1 MMEAPVPGGA
11 QTFAYRALD
20 RNGADVQG
28 RIEATGDVDALRM
41 LSAQGLTPLEVRA
54 AARWTGGASMPRRRV
69 RLSDCA
75 QLLQELGTLL
85 KGGVALGE
93 ALPSLAEA
101 YRGTALEVPLAG
113 MDQAVRGGMHLSQ
126 AIREARLP
134 LPGYALALIEAGEAS
149 GQMSSALEDIHRQM
163 AYESVVRQEI
173 RNALTYPAILVLAG
187 LAAILIVF
195 VGVVPRFAGLLR
207 NSRAD
212 VPEISRWVIEAGL
225 FAKGHLLA
233 IGLLAAAAA
242 MAAAVALGQPAVR
255 GRLLDRLSRFRLT
268 RDWILPA
275 ETGRWATLFSTLLA
289 NRVPLLEALRLSRD
303 LVGLSSV
310 RRHLDDALRE
320 VRRGRALSAI
330 FAEQG
335 WLGPTQVNLIRV
347 GERSGQLPRM
357 LQSLGELQTDM
368 ARQRV
373 KRLLTLLEPAAILLI
388 GVVIGFIMVAVML
401 AITSLNTST
410 L

>member
-195 VGVVPRFAGLLR
+195 VGVVQRFA
-207 NSRAD
+207 
-212 VPEISRWVIEAGL
+212 
-225 FAKGHLLA
+225 
-233 IGLLAAAAA
+233 
-242 MAAAVALGQPAVR
+242 
-255 GRLLDRLSRFRLT
+255 
-268 RDWILPA
+268 
-275 ETGRWATLFSTLLA
+275 
-289 NRVPLLEALRLSRD
+289 
-303 LVGLSSV
+303 
-310 RRHLDDALRE
+310 
-320 VRRGRALSAI
+320 
-330 FAEQG
+330 
-335 WLGPTQVNLIRV
+335 
-347 GERSGQLPRM
+347 
-357 LQSLGELQTDM
+357 
-368 ARQRV
+368 
-373 KRLLTLLEPAAILLI
+373 
-388 GVVIGFIMVAVML
+388 
-401 AITSLNTST
+401 
-410 L
+410 